1 MDEKVGQVLRET
13 EKEQNA
19 GRSCCPSQLEREM
32 ESEYPLINEGFKSAM
47 QEQYNLFAKKH
58 LDYGMKNIAAGTDL
72 STPEEVKFALTG
84 LWFRVSDKINR
95 WQNVL
100 ESGRPLNNETLL
112 DTFQDI
118 ANYAIIGQLVYRGLW
133 KKEAYE
139 GTKESQGDTGF

>member
-1 MDEKVGQVLRET
+1 MT
-13 EKEQNA
+13 EKEQNDS
-19 GRSCCPSQLEREM
+19 RLRCSSQLEREM
-32 ESEYPLINEGFKSAM
+32 ESEYPLISKEFKTIL

-84 LWFRVSDKINR
+84 LWFRISDKVNR

-100 ESGRPLNNETLL
+100 ESGRSLNNETLL

-118 ANYAIIGQLVYRGLW
+118 ANYAIISQLVYRGLW
-133 KKEAYE
+133 KKEACE
-139 GTKESQGDTGF
+139 GYGL